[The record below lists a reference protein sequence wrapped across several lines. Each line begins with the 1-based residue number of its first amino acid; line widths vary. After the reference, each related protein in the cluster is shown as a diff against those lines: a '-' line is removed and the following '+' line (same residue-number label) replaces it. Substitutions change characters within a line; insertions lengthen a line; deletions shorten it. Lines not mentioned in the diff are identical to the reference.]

1 MSITDLPTL
10 NALLNTITT
19 VLLIAGRIKIKAGDK
34 ESHRRLMLSALATS
48 ALFLISYSIYHA
60 AVGSVPYPFHD
71 WTRPVYFSI
80 LAPHVILAAL
90 QVPFVIALVWFALKS
105 NFERHR
111 RLARFVWPVWIFV
124 SISGVLIYLML
135 YVRG

>member
-1 MSITDLPTL
+1 MSTTDLPTL
-10 NALLNTITT
+10 NAILNTITT
-19 VLLIAGRIKIKAGDK
+19 LLLIAGRIKIKRGDEK
-34 ESHRRLMLSALATS
+34 GHRKLMLNALATS

-71 WTRPVYFSI
+71 WTRPVYFAI
-80 LAPHVILAAL
+80 LAPHVILAAV

-105 NFERHR
+105 KFEQHK
-111 RLARFVWPVWIFV
+111 RLAKFVWPVWIFV